1 MVYRQHNKDT
11 NTISFEHI
19 CIYNG
24 CHTNRELSFNDKK
37 IIIIIISHFFRHRM
51 LYSLCIMSSA
61 RLRQIKQKPLHVFG
75 KKEMF

>member
-1 MVYRQHNKDT
+1 MGAIQT
-11 NTISFEHI
+11 E
-19 CIYNG
+19 
-24 CHTNRELSFNDKK
+24 NDHLMIKK
-37 IIIIIISHFFRHRM
+37 IIIIISHFFRHRM